1 MDIIYTKKTL
11 EEIIG
16 CWIETNYIARKADH
30 LVEYTD
36 EVGELYDAMA
46 WFRDNQSGNGNSIM
60 DVHVMFEQASEKADL
75 VARDAEDKLKAVLK
89 IAYET
94 GDKLFAGHKYD
105 DIDKALETL
114 FDYFIEV
121 FDDIYD
127 YNQDVQVENFYK
139 VFGKALKELQ
149 E

>member
-16 CWIETNYIARKADH
+16 CWIETNYIARQADH

-46 WFRDNQSGNGNSIM
+46 WFNDNQNGNGNSIM
-60 DVHVMFEQASEKADL
+60 DVHVMFEAASAKANK
-75 VARDAEDKLKAVLK
+75 VARDAENKLKAVLK

-94 GDKLFAGHKYD
+94 GDKLFESHKYD
-105 DIDKALETL
+105 DIDKALDEL
-114 FDYFIEV
+114 FDHLVEV

-127 YNQDVQVENFYK
+127 YNQDRQVENFYEI
-139 VFGKALKELQ
+139 FRRGLER
-149 E
+149 

>member
-16 CWIETNYIARKADH
+16 CWIETNYIARQADH

-46 WFRDNQSGNGNSIM
+46 WFSDNQNGNGNSIM
-60 DVHVMFEQASEKADL
+60 DVHVMFEAASAKADK
-75 VARDAEDKLKAVLK
+75 VARDAENKLKAVLK

-94 GDKLFAGHKYD
+94 GDQLFAGHKYD
-105 DIDKALETL
+105 DIDETL
-114 FDYFIEV
+114 DGIFDYLGEV
-121 FDDIYD
+121 FDDIYE
-127 YNQDVQVENFYK
+127 YNQGEQVENFYK
-139 VFGKALKELQ
+139 VFRKALE

>member
-11 EEIIG
+11 EEIVG
-16 CWIETNYIARKADH
+16 CWIETNYIARQADH

-46 WFRDNQSGNGNSIM
+46 WFRDNQNGNGNSIM
-60 DVHVMFEQASEKADL
+60 DVHVVLEAASVKADL
-75 VARDAEDKLKAVLK
+75 VARDAENKLKAILK

-94 GDKLFAGHKYD
+94 GDKLFEGHKYD
-105 DIDKALETL
+105 DIDKVLDAL
-114 FDYFIEV
+114 FDYLVEI

-127 YNQDVQVENFYK
+127 YNQDVQVENFFK
-139 VFGKALKELQ
+139 VFGKTLKELQ